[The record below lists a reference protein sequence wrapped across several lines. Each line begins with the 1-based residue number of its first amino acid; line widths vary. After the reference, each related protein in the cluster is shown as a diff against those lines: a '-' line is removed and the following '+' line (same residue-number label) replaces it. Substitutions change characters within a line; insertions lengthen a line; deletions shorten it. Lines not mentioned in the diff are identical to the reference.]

1 MSENYWDKV
10 YWEKHLKEDDL
21 ENIEELWV
29 KKYENIII
37 NNDYKKVL
45 DLGCGIGQYT
55 NYFTEKGHDV
65 VATDISKKAL
75 DYLSNKNP
83 KVKTVLQDMTDK
95 LKFNDNEFDIVFA
108 NLSIHFFNEEDT
120 RKLLNEIHRI
130 LKPNG
135 LFIGSVNSTSAYEF
149 IKDRVT
155 EIEKN
160 YYASNGRN
168 VRLFDE
174 SQFEKYFNKFDK
186 VVLNEVVETRF
197 KHSKNMWEFI
207 YIKYNHTNK

>member
-1 MSENYWDKV
+1 MIWKI
-10 YWEKHLKEDDL
+10 LKKYGL
-21 ENIEELWV
+21 

-37 NNDYKKVL
+37 NNNYKIIL
-45 DLGCGIGQYT
+45 DLGWGIGQYT
-55 NYFTEKGHDV
+55 NYFIEKEYDV

-83 KVKTVLQDMTDK
+83 KIKTVLQDMTDK
-95 LKFNDNEFDIVFA
+95 FKFNDNEFDIVFA

-120 RKLLNEIHRI
+120 QKLLNEIHRI

-149 IKDRVT
+149 IKDHVT

-174 SQFEKYFNKFDK
+174 PQFEKYFNKFAK

-197 KHSKNMWEFI
+197 NHSKNMWEFI
-207 YIKYNHTNK
+207 YRKYNNY

>member
-37 NNDYKKVL
+37 NDDYKKVL

-55 NYFTEKGHDV
+55 KYFIEKGYDV

-83 KVKTVLQDMTDK
+83 RVKTVLQDMTDK

-120 RKLLNEIHRI
+120 QKLLNEIHRI

-149 IKDRVT
+149 IKDHVT

-174 SQFEKYFNKFDK
+174 SQFEMYFKNFDK
-186 VVLNEVVETRF
+186 VVLNEIIEKRF

-207 YIKYNHTNK
+207 YKKQ

>member
-1 MSENYWDKV
+1 MSGNYWDKV

-21 ENIEELWV
+21 EKIEELWI

-45 DLGCGIGQYT
+45 DLGCGIGQYI
-55 NYFTEKGHDV
+55 NYFIEKGYDV

-75 DYLSNKNP
+75 YYLSNKNP
-83 KVKTVLQDMTDK
+83 KVKTILQDMTDK
-95 LKFNDNEFDIVFA
+95 LNFNDNEFDIVFA

-120 RKLLNEIHRI
+120 QKLLNEIHRI

-149 IKDRVT
+149 IKDHVT

-160 YYASNGRN
+160 YYESNGRN

-174 SQFEKYFNKFDK
+174 PQFEKYFNKFDK
-186 VVLNEVVETRF
+186 VVLNEVIETRF

-207 YIKYNHTNK
+207 YKKI

>member
-1 MSENYWDKV
+1 MKDKDII
-10 YWEKHLKEDDL
+10 KDALKLEDNLDGETLCRLIEFSIIEL
-21 ENIEELWV
+21 EH
-29 KKYENIII
+29 KKEYAKYSI
-37 NNDYKKVL
+37 
-45 DLGCGIGQYT
+45 
-55 NYFTEKGHDV
+55 
-65 VATDISKKAL
+65 
-75 DYLSNKNP
+75 
-83 KVKTVLQDMTDK
+83 
-95 LKFNDNEFDIVFA
+95 NDNEFDIVFA

-120 RKLLNEIHRI
+120 QKLLNEIHRI

-149 IKDRVT
+149 IKDHVT

-174 SQFEKYFNKFDK
+174 SQFEMYFKNFDK
-186 VVLNEVVETRF
+186 VVLNEVIEKRF

-207 YIKYNHTNK
+207 YIK